1 MSLGIPL
8 IRFEYQTKLFE
19 PLIPNYHYISIPYD
33 DEMPRH
39 NNTPTDRLGGYN
51 QAKKIEQRFKE
62 VVSDKDF
69 LSFISKNA
77 KKYYEDNLSPHS
89 RVNKTLEILKL

>member
-1 MSLGIPL
+1 MEH
-8 IRFEYQTKLFE
+8 FY
-19 PLIPNYHYISIPYD
+19 
-33 DEMPRH
+33 
-39 NNTPTDRLGGYN
+39 
-51 QAKKIEQRFKE
+51 KE